1 MIDLL
6 TLAGEFIGFVIQI
19 ALWMVFW
26 HFVFKIVRS
35 FMDKPDEER
44 EALVKHVMERIHQ
57 VKEEKHGDL
66 TYWFDAEND
75 AFLAQGKDD
84 DESKEHLK
92 GRFKGH
98 IFLLDE
104 TRAWAGPDL
113 KLVPIS
119 ELAKTPEMVPKL

>member
-1 MIDLL
+1 M
-6 TLAGEFIGFVIQI
+6 TLAGEFVGFLIQI

-26 HFVFKIVRS
+26 HFAFKIVRS
-35 FMDKPDEER
+35 FMGQNNDEER
-44 EALVKHVMERIHQ
+44 QELVKKVMDRIHQ
-57 VKEEKHGDL
+57 IKEEKHGDL
-66 TYWFDAEND
+66 TYWFDAESD
-75 AFLAQGKDD
+75 AFLAQGKND
-84 DESKEHLK
+84 DEIKAHLK

-119 ELAKTPEMVPKL
+119 EIAKSPEMVPKL